1 MRQVVVS
8 LMTLS
13 AGTEDWYVG
22 SYEKQALVNLIF
34 GR

>member
-1 MRQVVVS
+1 MRQIVVS

-13 AGTEDWYVG
+13 AGKEDWDVG
-22 SYEKQALVNLIF
+22 SYEKQALVNLMS